1 MSTALPAAP
10 DATRFF
16 RRRGI
21 RLLPGLVLT
30 AAIALVATWLG
41 SLAPLVGAPV
51 FGIVLGVIIA
61 IFLPQGTL
69 VDVGARFAGK
79 RVLQGSVILLGTGLS
94 LAQVATVG
102 VGSLP
107 VMLGTL
113 AVALL
118 GAWGIGLLLR
128 VDGGIRTL
136 VGVGTGICG
145 ASAIAATTAV
155 IGAAE
160 ADVAYAIGT
169 IFTFNIAAVL
179 LFPAIGHLLGLS
191 QHAFG
196 LWAGTAV
203 NDTSSVVAA
212 GYTYG
217 QAAGSYAVI
226 VKLTRTLMI
235 IPITLV
241 LALVTAR
248 RSAKAELGTPQVS
261 MAEQGAPVSR
271 STATGPNTIARP
283 DPADATTAD
292 TDMVETNTVDTNL
305 VETSMVEPST
315 AAPSPSETSATETST
330 TAPSPS
336 EANPATM
343 TSPRHKRI
351 PWGKIIPLFIVG
363 FLVASALDTFGVIP
377 GTWHPALSAISV
389 FMITMALAGI
399 GLGTRLATIRS
410 AGVRPLLL
418 GGMLWVLVAV
428 SSLLLQWLTGTL

>member
-1 MSTALPAAP
+1 
-10 DATRFF
+10 
-16 RRRGI
+16 
-21 RLLPGLVLT
+21 
-30 AAIALVATWLG
+30 
-41 SLAPLVGAPV
+41 
-51 FGIVLGVIIA
+51 
-61 IFLPQGTL
+61 
-69 VDVGARFAGK
+69 
-79 RVLQGSVILLGTGLS
+79 
-94 LAQVATVG
+94 
-102 VGSLP
+102 
-107 VMLGTL
+107 
-113 AVALL
+113 
-118 GAWGIGLLLR
+118 
-128 VDGGIRTL
+128 
-136 VGVGTGICG
+136 
-145 ASAIAATTAV
+145 
-155 IGAAE
+155 
-160 ADVAYAIGT
+160 
-169 IFTFNIAAVL
+169 
-179 LFPAIGHLLGLS
+179 
-191 QHAFG
+191 
-196 LWAGTAV
+196 
-203 NDTSSVVAA
+203 
-212 GYTYG
+212 
-217 QAAGSYAVI
+217 
-226 VKLTRTLMI
+226 
-235 IPITLV
+235 
-241 LALVTAR
+241 
-248 RSAKAELGTPQVS
+248 

-283 DPADATTAD
+283 DLADATTAD

-418 GGMLWVLVAV
+418 GGILWVLVAV

>member
-248 RSAKAELGTPQVS
+248 RSAKAELGTARDS
-261 MAEQGAPVSR
+261 MAEQGARLSR
-271 STATGPNTIARP
+271 STVAGPNTIARSEL
-283 DPADATTAD
+283 ADATAAD